1 MWLVGDVVQASYWSQ
16 VHRTLVADLYT
27 PQPREGALDPVDN
40 FKPHTSEPCSSQ
52 ASSRYLQLF
61 ARPAC
66 MVMRRHGIPTKCD
79 TRQRQADGADCRPL
93 SLFGP
98 PVGLDRETRSH
109 GCLEGLR
116 QRRRTLS
123 LSP

>member
-1 MWLVGDVVQASYWSQ
+1 MWLIGDVVQASYWSQ

-27 PQPREGALDPVDN
+27 PQPREGALDPVEN
-40 FKPHTSEPCSSQ
+40 LNLTPQPCSSPKLSPTL
-52 ASSRYLQLF
+52 SSFLRD
-61 ARPAC
+61 RGC
-66 MVMRRHGIPTKCD
+66 MAMRRHGIPTKCD

-109 GCLEGLR
+109 GCLGGLR